1 MAAMADDERAGDGTR
16 RQRGRHAAPTVGA
29 STGDRLRSRFEA
41 ALVPVIAAARPRV
54 AAARPRVAAA
64 REWLSAR
71 RLPVFIG
78 AATVA
83 TIALLGG
90 TISLLQVTGPAQ
102 SQEGGDGPAAVVDT
116 SRPTS
121 TEPASP
127 ASRAPILP
135 TPVPASPLPPLPPEP
150 PQTSAP
156 EPVDDPALPPPDE
169 GEPVVEPEPEPS
181 TKPGRDT
188 APGQTKKPDRP
199 GD

>member
-1 MAAMADDERAGDGTR
+1 MEAMADDERAGDGTR
-16 RQRGRHAAPTVGA
+16 RQRGRHAAPTAGA
-29 STGDRLRSRFEA
+29 STGDRLRTRLGA
-41 ALVPVIAAARPRV
+41 AFVPLV
-54 AAARPRVAAA
+54 AAARPRVASA

-90 TISLLQVTGPAQ
+90 TIALLQVTGPAQ
-102 SQEGGDGPAAVVDT
+102 SQENGDGPAAVVDT

-127 ASRAPILP
+127 GSRPPILP
-135 TPVPASPLPPLPPEP
+135 TPVPPSPLPPLPQP

-156 EPVDDPALPPPDE
+156 EPVDDPAPPPPDD
-169 GEPVVEPEPEPS
+169 GEPVVEPAPEPS